1 MADRK
6 ELNRVKIKD
15 QISQLDPLERV
26 FYMRAILG
34 LIAGIITGFSI
45 APGTSQGLAIGT
57 AVLIGLIFY
66 IVSYQLAKRI
76 AKDSPKNNR
85 RKLATNGIFPF
96 IFMLIM
102 FMIAIYTGLHENIPA
117 LK

>member
-6 ELNRVKIKD
+6 ELNRVKIMD
-15 QISQLDPLERV
+15 QVAQLDPLDRV

-34 LIAGIITGFSI
+34 LVAGIVTGFSI
-45 APGTSQGLAIGT
+45 SPGASQGLAIST
-57 AVLIGLIFY
+57 AMLIGLIFY
-66 IVSYQLAKRI
+66 IASYQMAKRI
-76 AKDSPKNNR
+76 AKNIPGNNR

-102 FMIAIYTGLHENIPA
+102 FMIAIYTGLHQNMPP

>member
-6 ELNRVKIKD
+6 ELNRVKIMD
-15 QISQLDPLERV
+15 RVLQLDQLDRV

-57 AVLIGLIFY
+57 AILIGLIFY
-66 IVSYQLAKRI
+66 IASYQI
-76 AKDSPKNNR
+76 AKIIAKNIPRNDR

-102 FMIAIYTGLHENIPA
+102 FMIAIYTGLHQNMPP